1 MAQQSLQD
9 DFIEDVLSRTDL
21 VAVISARIPL
31 KRSGKNFSACCP
43 FHKEKNPSFTV
54 SPDKQ
59 FYYCFG
65 CGAHGNAISF
75 LRDYEHKHFVD
86 AVTLLA
92 QAAGLVLP
100 THTASAKEQ
109 GKQGSR
115 HLYEMLQR
123 AQLYYSG
130 QLFNEKTVQPRARQY
145 LKKRQITSQ
154 IAKEFGLG
162 YAPEGWDNLKTVL
175 VHSNKEL
182 SDALEAGLLVQ
193 KDERFYDRFRD
204 RLMFPIRDLR
214 GRTIAF
220 GGRVLGD
227 DKPKYLN
234 SPESPLFQ
242 KSAELYGLYEL
253 LQSRQKLKKIL
264 IVEGYIDVIAL
275 AQHHIRFAVATLGTA
290 TSTNHVERLFRYV
303 PELVFCFDGDQAGR
317 KAAERALEIVI
328 PSLRDGRQVR
338 FLFLPDGEDPDSLI
352 RKEGHELFNAR
363 LDKAQPISDFLFAH
377 LGEGLDL
384 SAMDSRA
391 RLASLALPVLHKI
404 PGSFLQELLLDQL
417 ATLTRIDSRTLKIQL
432 QLLSQSEQNL
442 AESRSA
448 TPASRAPLQ
457 ERRFV
462 AKNRIPS
469 QEGVLSAEAEQSCA
483 LTYKIIRLLLQLP
496 QQAQLLAMPDELKE
510 VALPHIKLLLDI
522 LAAFKKAPAM
532 STAALLGY
540 WHDSQEGRVL
550 AGLAAQEFL
559 LSDNHAELEINE
571 AMLQL
576 RKLHISKLIQD
587 QIALDRQ
594 TGSKDGSRLRDLLE
608 LKKTLYLR
616 NTEDDS
622 RLLEN

>member
-1 MAQQSLQD
+1 MAQQSLPE

-21 VAVISARIPL
+21 VAVVNARVPL

-43 FHKEKNPSFTV
+43 FHKEKTPSFTV

-86 AVTLLA
+86 AVEVLA

-100 THTASAKEQ
+100 AAPSSTKEQ
-109 GKQGSR
+109 GRHSSR
-115 HLYEMLQR
+115 HLYDMLAHAQQYYSAQLFTAGQEQR
-123 AQLYYSG
+123 AL
-130 QLFNEKTVQPRARQY
+130 QY

-162 YAPEGWDNLKTVL
+162 YAPEGWDNLKTAL
-175 VHSNKEL
+175 VHSNKAL
-182 SDALEAGLLVQ
+182 NDALAAGLLVQ
-193 KDERFYDRFRD
+193 KEERFYDRFRD

-227 DKPKYLN
+227 EKPKYLN

-290 TSTNHVERLFRYV
+290 TSSSHVERLFRYV
-303 PELVFCFDGDQAGR
+303 SELVFCFDGDPAGR

-338 FLFLPDGEDPDSLI
+338 FLFLPEGEDPDSLI
-352 RKEGHELFNAR
+352 RKEGAELFNAR
-363 LDKAQPISDFLFAH
+363 LGKAQAISDFLFAH
-377 LGEGLDL
+377 LSEGLDL
-384 SAMDSRA
+384 SVMDSRA
-391 RLASLALPVLHKI
+391 RLASLALPVLSKI
-404 PGSFLQELLLDQL
+404 PGDFLKELMINQL
-417 ATLTRIDSRTLKIQL
+417 AALTRIESQTLKAQL
-432 QLLSQSEQNL
+432 QHLSAADEVLVETKPVANS
-442 AESRSA
+442 SRSVPQSRR
-448 TPASRAPLQ
+448 PAL
-457 ERRFV
+457 
-462 AKNRIPS
+462 KNRAMS
-469 QEGVLSAEAEQSCA
+469 QEGHLSTEDELSRA
-483 LTYKIIRLLLQLP
+483 LTHKIIRLLLQLP

-510 VALPHIKLLLDI
+510 VNLPHIGLLLAV
-522 LAAFKKAPAM
+522 LESFKNNPAM

-540 WHDSQEGRVL
+540 WHDSQEGNVL
-550 AGLAAQEFL
+550 ASLAAQEFL
-559 LSDNHAELEINE
+559 LSDNHAELEVSE
-571 AMLQL
+571 SLHQL
-576 RKLHISKLIQD
+576 RKLHISKLIQE
-587 QIALDRQ
+587 QIARDRRS
-594 TGSKDGSRLRDLLE
+594 GSKDGSKLRDLLE

-616 NTEDDS
+616 KAEVDS